1 MSNDITCGQLRCS
14 CPRVREDGIIVVG
27 GHAEKWLEMSYN
39 KCKVPLLPF
48 RHKLSRLNAK
58 HIHAKGHQGVSLTTS
73 KVRSRFWII
82 ELPRMVKSIR
92 YNCVTCKKLDKKT
105 ATQLMGRLPQE
116 GLKVATAW
124 NCTAVDSFGSVRI
137 RGEPQAKRMASSST
151 ALAREQ
157 YT

>member
-1 MSNDITCGQLRCS
+1 M
-14 CPRVREDGIIVVG
+14 IVIG

-48 RHKLSRLNAK
+48 IHRRSRLNAKHMRSRLNAK
-58 HIHAKGHQGVSLTTS
+58 HIHEEGHQGVSLMTN
-73 KVRSRFWII
+73 KVRSSFWII
-82 ELPRMVKSIR
+82 GLPRMVKSIR
-92 YNCVTCKKLDKKT
+92 YNGVTYKKLDKKT
-105 ATQLMGRLPQE
+105 VTQLMGWLPQE
-116 GLKVATAW
+116 GLKVAAAW
-124 NCTAVDSFGSVRI
+124 NCTAVDLFGSVRI